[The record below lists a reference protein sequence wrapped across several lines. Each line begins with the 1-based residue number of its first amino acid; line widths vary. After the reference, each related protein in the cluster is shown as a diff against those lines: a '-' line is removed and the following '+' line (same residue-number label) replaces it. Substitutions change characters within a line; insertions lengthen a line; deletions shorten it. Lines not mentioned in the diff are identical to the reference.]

1 MMKKAMDKVWSKGRK
16 FFEKKR
22 PAGSKAIIV
31 EVILLL
37 LAVAA
42 VLLYKTN
49 LVDMVQEVIA
59 DCKAQITSI
68 IG

>member
-1 MMKKAMDKVWSKGRK
+1 MKKVMFKVMSKGREL
-16 FFEKKR
+16 FGKKR

-49 LVDMVQEVIA
+49 LVDMVQEVISS
-59 DCKAQITSI
+59 CKEQITAI
-68 IG
+68 IK

>member
-1 MMKKAMDKVWSKGRK
+1 MKKVMFKVMSKGK
-16 FFEKKR
+16 ELFGKKR
-22 PAGSKAIIV
+22 TAGSKAIIV

-49 LVDMVQEVIA
+49 LVDMVQEVISS
-59 DCKAQITSI
+59 CKEQITAI
-68 IG
+68 IK

>member
-1 MMKKAMDKVWSKGRK
+1 MKKVMFKVMSKGREL
-16 FFEKKR
+16 FEKKR
-22 PAGSKAIIV
+22 LAGSKAIIV

-49 LVDMVQEVIA
+49 LVDMVQEVISS
-59 DCKAQITSI
+59 CKEQITAI
-68 IG
+68 IK